1 MKKAALRLL
10 PVAALAVFAVAG
22 SALLPQS
29 ASSNSPIGNK
39 ILAHKL
45 AVELGKEQRRGKE
58 MPVSSGIMYTL
69 YDAAGILQQRAARNP
84 GAMRALGG
92 GNHHRHEPGGQRRP
106 VVVLQ
111 GVGATLR
118 AHPPRALRVGGEGAD
133 GAGQRRAVLRG
144 TATPQPAARPSG
156 SARPWGPTR

>member
-58 MPVSSGIMYTL
+58 MPVSSGIDVHAL
-69 YDAAGILQQRAARNP
+69 RRGWDPPAAGC
-84 GAMRALGG
+84 
-92 GNHHRHEPGGQRRP
+92 
-106 VVVLQ
+106 
-111 GVGATLR
+111 
-118 AHPPRALRVGGEGAD
+118 
-133 GAGQRRAVLRG
+133 
-144 TATPQPAARPSG
+144 PQPGRDARTRRWCNHGISSPDTEG
-156 SARPWGPTR
+156 CQNVFHGRDGMTVPT